1 MGRGRSFWRVARRSR
16 ILFEIYNRMYEIEM
30 IALSIKLPTQRAEQS
45 QVLAKKLGITR
56 SELIRRALIH
66 EIEEAEAGMERR
78 SMADSLIA
86 MQVNKCEVEANQALD
101 HAFDEPLPVEADGWW
116 RG

>member
-1 MGRGRSFWRVARRSR
+1 
-16 ILFEIYNRMYEIEM
+16 MYEVEM
-30 IALSIKLPTQRAEQS
+30 IALSIKLPTQLAEQS
-45 QVLAKKLGITR
+45 QVVAKKLGITR

-78 SMADSLIA
+78 SMAESFVA
-86 MQVNKCEVEANQALD
+86 MQANTSEVEASQALD